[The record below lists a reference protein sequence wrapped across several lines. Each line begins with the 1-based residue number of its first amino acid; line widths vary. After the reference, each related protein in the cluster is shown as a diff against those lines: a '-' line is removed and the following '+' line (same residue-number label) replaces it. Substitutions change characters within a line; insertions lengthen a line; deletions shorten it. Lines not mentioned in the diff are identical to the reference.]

1 MVENMKNS
9 WNINFDSSKE
19 GFWCTECNAKN
30 LSSLQSTVYEKIKKT
45 CPKRVKMVKNDCF
58 SRFFLFFFR
67 NGTLQRAEVF
77 CAAFSASKPF
87 IWAIKINNPTIFHIF
102 HPKGGP
108 FWFRGVKIL
117 PTPEVEGLER
127 KEKQFYKWHGHSNK
141 MGGCRSCYSGKSPL
155 VITLLKDRKM
165 VSSV

>member
-1 MVENMKNS
+1 MHWMQRKKPQLSAKYHS
-9 WNINFDSSKE
+9 WKKQEKPAKTVIFYHFDHFWPFWPGFLDFFIN
-19 GFWCTECNAKN
+19 GA
-30 LSSLQSTVYEKIKKT
+30 
-45 CPKRVKMVKNDCF
+45 
-58 SRFFLFFFR
+58 
-67 NGTLQRAEVF
+67 LQRAEVF
-77 CAAFSASKPF
+77 GVAFRASKPF

-155 VITLLKDRKM
+155 VITLLSTYQTLRYNEW
-165 VSSV
+165 